1 MTEECDHEWR
11 EYGVPEFDDFGKDIL
26 VLCVCKKCGTQG
38 KSWYIHSNYKE
49 EDMQMKRLKEQDV
62 WG

>member
-1 MTEECDHEWR
+1 MTEKCDHEWR
-11 EYGVPEFDDFGKDIL
+11 EYGVAKFDDFGMDL
-26 VLCVCKKCGTQG
+26 FVPCVCEKCGTTG

-49 EDMQMKRLKEQDV
+49 DDMQMERLKEQDV